1 VSESRPEDRVSSIL
15 TKDVLTIDAS
25 ETLKTAL
32 KKMLK
37 EDVGSLPVMKK
48 GKAVGI
54 ITERDIAR
62 IYAEKDLGSLDTNV
76 ESVMSSPPITIGP
89 ETPIL
94 EALEI
99 MLGNRIRRLPV
110 TTDDKL
116 AGIVTERD
124 IVVWILKETYK
135 PFIPEHLRKFVD
147 KIDSL
152 QKL

>member
-1 VSESRPEDRVSSIL
+1 MSESRPEDRVSSIL

-48 GKAVGI
+48 GKTVGI

-62 IYAEKDLGSLDTNV
+62 IYTEKDLGSLDRNV

-110 TTDDKL
+110 TKDDKL
-116 AGIVTERD
+116 SGIVTERD